1 MTGVPDLIEGIR
13 YVRSKSHVAALMFVK
28 AGWGLAGGVLLLLT
42 IFGQRI
48 FPVGST
54 SAGGIGILYGARGIG
69 AGLGPIAL
77 RWILGQK
84 PKTLR
89 RSIGPAYFIVGGFYV
104 LLAGAPNLPLAALC
118 VLCAHFGGSILWVF
132 STVLLQMEVPDR
144 FRGRVF
150 AAELA
155 FVTLTSSISSY
166 LTALA
171 LDRAGWSPRMLSFTL
186 GAMFCIPAL
195 IWFGMLSWWREEDK
209 PLEHPEEST
218 SAEEEV
224 LESRVG

>member
-1 MTGVPDLIEGIR
+1 
-13 YVRSKSHVAALMFVK
+13 
-28 AGWGLAGGVLLLLT
+28 
-42 IFGQRI
+42 
-48 FPVGST
+48 
-54 SAGGIGILYGARGIG
+54 
-69 AGLGPIAL
+69 
-77 RWILGQK
+77 
-84 PKTLR
+84 
-89 RSIGPAYFIVGGFYV
+89 
-104 LLAGAPNLPLAALC
+104 
-118 VLCAHFGGSILWVF
+118 
-132 STVLLQMEVPDR
+132 MEVPDR